1 MLPLVRG
8 CSSLS
13 CDSFCDL
20 HVDHVVFVLVSC
32 CQARL
37 SQLKQE
43 IEDEG
48 GHRLGHWALADRVG
62 EGVPGSSSCAAI
74 LGKQNSKHFR
84 IVQNSSTVHVVFKL
98 RSLKKS
104 VSI

>member
-1 MLPLVRG
+1 M
-8 CSSLS
+8 
-13 CDSFCDL
+13 F
-20 HVDHVVFVLVSC
+20 VFVSC

-43 IEDEG
+43 IEYEG
-48 GHRLGHWALADRVG
+48 GHRLAHWALANRVG
-62 EGVPGSSSCAAI
+62 EGVPGSSSCAPF
-74 LGKQNSKHFR
+74 LGKRNSEHFR
-84 IVQNSSTVHVVFKL
+84 VVQNSSTVHVVFKL